1 MKTSLTILAA
11 VIISVTITLLIQR
24 HAKPASKAA
33 PSEPDYD
40 MLAKPNF
47 VNCGLDKYG
56 HIVPDG
62 KGGCI
67 LPPPN
72 GYFID
77 VPKTGGAA
85 VILDMSRATPIC
97 DRAVGASRDGKCI
110 DNDGKEI
117 DRSEYDRRPTHTGEP
132 VPFCEKGANAYALC
146 WNRDT
151 RSIVN
156 KNDYDRGR

>member
-11 VIISVTITLLIQR
+11 VILSVTVTLLIQR
-24 HAKPASKAA
+24 YAKPASKA
-33 PSEPDYD
+33 PEPHYD
-40 MLAKPNF
+40 MKSNV
-47 VNCGLDKYG
+47 VNCGLDVNG

-67 LPPPN
+67 LPPPD
-72 GYFID
+72 GYFIE
-77 VPKTGGAA
+77 VPKTGA
-85 VILDMSRATPIC
+85 VAVTFDMSKATPIC
-97 DRAVGASRDGKCI
+97 DRAVGARDGKCI

-132 VPFCEKGANAYALC
+132 VPFCEKGANMYDLC

-156 KNDYDRGR
+156 KNDYEKR